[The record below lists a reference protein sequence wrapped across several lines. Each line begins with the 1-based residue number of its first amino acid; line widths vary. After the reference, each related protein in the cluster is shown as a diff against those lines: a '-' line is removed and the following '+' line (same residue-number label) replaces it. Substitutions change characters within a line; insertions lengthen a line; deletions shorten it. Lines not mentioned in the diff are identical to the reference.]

1 MQSFDLVV
9 SVEIARRGKVST
21 RSRGHLV
28 SFTYT
33 FASGLLVPVTG
44 WSAGYLWLMSRVKL
58 GKARSQ
64 LFCKFRPLAYS
75 CGRMQAGTR
84 KRVRPA
90 VRNYAVYMN
99 TDTVRSDE

>member
-9 SVEIARRGKVST
+9 SVEIARRGEVST

-44 WSAGYLWLMSRVKL
+44 WSAGYLWSMPRVKL
-58 GKARSQ
+58 GKRGHSSFANLGHR
-64 LFCKFRPLAYS
+64 LTHAVEC
-75 CGRMQAGTR
+75 
-84 KRVRPA
+84 RPA
-90 VRNYAVYMN
+90 PASAYARQFETTQYI
-99 TDTVRSDE
+99 